1 MEMPR
6 VSRKQAEENHEA
18 VIAAAS
24 RLFKARGING
34 VSVPE
39 LMAEAGLTHGAFYGH
54 FKSKDDLAAAACE
67 HAFAEKRE
75 VYADLQKRHD
85 GDRRA
90 ALEEFVKRYTAKSH
104 RDQPSLGCP
113 VAALVEDASREEF
126 KGPVRKVFA
135 GGVETMVEGLQAL
148 SGTRSKNA
156 RRDQALADAAML
168 VGALVLSR
176 ATKGQPISEEVLEAA
191 RKAVLTD

>member
-1 MEMPR
+1 MPR

-54 FKSKDDLAAAACE
+54 FKSKDDLAVAACE
-67 HAFAEKRE
+67 HALAEKRALYGE
-75 VYADLQKRHD
+75 IRNRH
-85 GDRRA
+85 GADRRA
-90 ALEEFVKRYTAKSH
+90 ALAEFVERYTTKMH
-104 RDQPSLGCP
+104 RDQPGLGCP
-113 VAALVEDASREEF
+113 VAALADDAAREEF
-126 KGPVRKVFA
+126 KGPLRKAFA
-135 GGVETMVEGLQAL
+135 GGVEAMAAGLQAML
-148 SGTRSKNA
+148 SPRSRAA
-156 RRDQALADAAML
+156 RRERALADVAML

-176 ATKGQPISEEVLEAA
+176 ATKGQPISEDILEAA
-191 RKAVLTD
+191 RKAVLAD

>member
-1 MEMPR
+1 MPR

-18 VIAAAS
+18 VIDAAS

-34 VSVPE
+34 VSVPQ

-54 FKSKDDLAAAACE
+54 FKSKDDLAVAACE

-75 VYADLQKRHD
+75 LYAEICERHD
-85 GDRRA
+85 GDKRA
-90 ALEEFVKRYTAKSH
+90 ALEDFVKRYTAKSH

-113 VAALVEDASREEF
+113 VAALADDASRDEF

-135 GGVETMVEGLQAL
+135 GGVESMVDGLQAML
-148 SGTRSKNA
+148 GARNKTA
-156 RRDQALADAAML
+156 RRDEALADVAML

-176 ATKGQPISEEVLEAA
+176 ATKGQPISDEVLEAA
-191 RKAVLTD
+191 RKAVLGD